1 MEIELKYYLND
12 EIAKER
18 IFNDKHLTEIKDPD
32 FDETI
37 EMKAVYMD
45 TAQKDLMKK
54 EMAFRVRREGE
65 RMVATLK
72 WGGSAKDG
80 LHVRGELNVPVD
92 EQFVRSPNVDVF
104 KGSEIYE
111 EIKAAAGDRAL
122 QKVMEMDFTRKE
134 IRVDT
139 GKSISVISLDEGWI
153 RTDGG
158 DAPISELEIEFYSGD
173 QDDMIELGME
183 LAAKYNLQTSD
194 KSKYQRGLELL
205 EIAPDWENKIGNEPE
220 KKDKFK

>member
-54 EMAFRVRREGE
+54 EMAFRVRSEGN

-92 EQFVRSPNVDVF
+92 DQFVRSPNVDVF

-111 EIKAAAGDRAL
+111 EIKAAVGDRAL

-183 LAAKYNLQTSD
+183 LATKYNLQTSD

-205 EIAPDWENKIGNEPE
+205 ENSTGLGE
-220 KKDKFK
+220 

>member
-1 MEIELKYYLND
+1 
-12 EIAKER
+12 
-18 IFNDKHLTEIKDPD
+18 
-32 FDETI
+32 
-37 EMKAVYMD
+37 
-45 TAQKDLMKK
+45 
-54 EMAFRVRREGE
+54 
-65 RMVATLK
+65 MVATLK
-72 WGGSAKDG
+72 WGGSAKEG

-111 EIKAAAGDRAL
+111 EIKATAGDKAL
-122 QKVMEMDFTRKE
+122 QEVMEMDFTRKE

-183 LAAKYNLQTSD
+183 LAAKYNLQASD

-205 EIAPDWENKIGNEPE
+205 ETGTELGE
-220 KKDKFK
+220 

>member
-18 IFNDKHLTEIKDPD
+18 IFDDKHLTAIKDPD

-72 WGGSAKDG
+72 WGGSAKEG

-92 EQFVRSPNVDVF
+92 EQFACSPNVDVF

-122 QKVMEMDFTRKE
+122 RKVMEMEFTRKE

-153 RTDGG
+153 RTDDG

-183 LAAKYNLQTSD
+183 LAAKYNLQASD

-205 EIAPDWENKIGNEPE
+205 ESNSKS
-220 KKDKFK
+220 

>member
-54 EMAFRVRREGE
+54 EMAFRVRKEGE
-65 RMVATLK
+65 RLVATLK
-72 WGGSAKDG
+72 WGGSAKEG

-92 EQFVRSPNVDVF
+92 EQFLQSPSVDVF

-111 EIKAAAGDRAL
+111 EIKVAAGDKPL
-122 QKVMEMDFTRKE
+122 QNVMEMDFTRKL

-153 RTDGG
+153 RTIGG
-158 DAPISELEIEFYSGD
+158 NAPISELEIEFYSGD
-173 QDDMIELGME
+173 QDDMIALGLE
-183 LAAKYNLQTSD
+183 LAVKYNLQPSD

-205 EIAPDWENKIGNEPE
+205 ENSIES
-220 KKDKFK
+220 

>member
-1 MEIELKYYLND
+1 MEIELKYYLHD

-18 IFNDKHLTEIKDPD
+18 IFNDKHLMEIKDPD
-32 FDETI
+32 FDDTI

-72 WGGSAKDG
+72 WGGSAKEG

-104 KGSEIYE
+104 KGSEIYD
-111 EIKAAAGDRAL
+111 EIKATAGDRAL
-122 QKVMEMDFTRKE
+122 QEVMKMDFMRKE

-183 LAAKYNLQTSD
+183 LAAKYNLQASD

-205 EIAPDWENKIGNEPE
+205 ETGTELGE
-220 KKDKFK
+220 

>member
-54 EMAFRVRREGE
+54 EMAFRVRKEGE
-65 RMVATLK
+65 RLVATLK
-72 WGGSAKDG
+72 WGGSAKEG

-92 EQFVRSPNVDVF
+92 EQFLQSPSVDVF

-111 EIKAAAGDRAL
+111 EIKVAAGDKPL
-122 QKVMEMDFTRKE
+122 QNVMEMDFTRKQ

-153 RTDGG
+153 RTIVGN
-158 DAPISELEIEFYSGD
+158 APISELEIEFYSGD
-173 QDDMIELGME
+173 QDDMIALGLE
-183 LAAKYNLQTSD
+183 LAVKYNLQPSD

-205 EIAPDWENKIGNEPE
+205 ENSIES
-220 KKDKFK
+220 